1 MYCGCPPVFWM
12 KDLLFWLFMMKQDGL
27 FWRLTTYWGGLGV
40 WKNDVS
46 HEKRPD
52 ETLVNDLLFMNY

>member
-1 MYCGCPPVFWM
+1 VSPSILDEGFTVLVVYDETGWIVLAF
-12 KDLLFWLFMMKQDGL
+12 DHSL
-27 FWRLTTYWGGLGV
+27 GGLGV

>member
-1 MYCGCPPVFWM
+1 MSPSILDEGFTVLVVYDETGWIVLAF
-12 KDLLFWLFMMKQDGL
+12 DHLL
-27 FWRLTTYWGGLGV
+27 GGLGV

-52 ETLVNDLLFMNY
+52 ETLVNDFLFMNY